1 MEPWP
6 TGKGR
11 PRAGQKL
18 RCGGDSDRPS
28 SSLRKS
34 GRKATV
40 TSEVFRLG
48 RQKGMIPSRR
58 LFPLEPVDKV
68 AKAAG
73 ETAGDS
79 GTVAFPT
86 LMPAIHR
93 ADGSVV
99 VGQRL
104 QPRVLAGPVAIE
116 DLRLLPPAHRR
127 ARGLNVS
134 ACSRRSAGWWCGWRR
149 TPPGVRVSAMNSS
162 IRCFRGGAPV
172 AFIAASDS
180 AGSSTFTIGRRE
192 GVRHGSAHSWDI
204 TASPKAGGKGR
215 EIRLGAIL
223 SVGDTSQRV
232 QPLHA

>member
-40 TSEVFRLG
+40 TSEVFRLPLG
-48 RQKGMIPSRR
+48 QKGMIPSRR

-79 GTVAFPT
+79 GTVAFPAM
-86 LMPAIHR
+86 MPAIHR
-93 ADGSVV
+93 ADGRVV

-104 QPRVLAGPVAIE
+104 QPRVLAGPRDRRLAPAPTGSPPRPGPQRVGVLKEIRRLVVRMAE
-116 DLRLLPPAHRR
+116 DP
-127 ARGLNVS
+127 
-134 ACSRRSAGWWCGWRR
+134 
-149 TPPGVRVSAMNSS
+149 TGVRVSAMNSS
-162 IRCFRGGAPV
+162 VRCFRGGAPV

-180 AGSSTFTIGRRE
+180 AGSSTFTIGRRD

>member
-1 MEPWP
+1 M
-6 TGKGR
+6 
-11 PRAGQKL
+11 
-18 RCGGDSDRPS
+18 
-28 SSLRKS
+28 
-34 GRKATV
+34 
-40 TSEVFRLG
+40 
-48 RQKGMIPSRR
+48 
-58 LFPLEPVDKV
+58 
-68 AKAAG
+68 
-73 ETAGDS
+73 
-79 GTVAFPT
+79 AFPT

-180 AGSSTFTIGRRE
+180 AGSSTFTIGRRD
-192 GVRHGSAHSWDI
+192 GSATTRPTHGTLRPLRSGRKGARDKARRYLVSWRHFTTCPAAPRVRLNVPIDSFESMSR
-204 TASPKAGGKGR
+204 TASVIVSAETDP
-215 EIRLGAIL
+215 
-223 SVGDTSQRV
+223 S
-232 QPLHA
+232 